1 MKKQE
6 ENQVYDSL
14 LEKLSQ
20 LKKEMEDI
28 RDKLKMAR
36 LDGDLS
42 ENADWK
48 ILNEKLESL
57 QQQYFLFRGKLFIVK
72 DRIEPEVLITFRLLE
87 TGEEKLVKLT
97 DEWDADPTQGRI
109 SVTSPL
115 GLALAKKEVGEITE
129 VRTPERVYKI
139 QIINIK

>member
-14 LEKLSQ
+14 LGKLSQ

-48 ILNEKLESL
+48 ILNEKLENL
-57 QQQYFLFRGKLFIVK
+57 QQQDFLLREKLFILK
-72 DRIEPEVLITFRLLE
+72 DRVESEILITFQLLE
-87 TGEEKLVKLT
+87 TGEEKVVKLT
-97 DEWDADPTQGRI
+97 EEWDADPTQGRI

-115 GLALAKKEVGEITE
+115 GLALAKKQVGEIAE
-129 VRTPERVYKI
+129 VQTPERVYKI